1 VRIAYLL
8 CSFLTLSAPAAA
20 AEPDQ
25 NLRQEIEKGLAAYPE
40 AFSKR
45 DPAAM
50 AALYA
55 KDGVIVNP
63 GGVQT
68 DLVKWY
74 EGVFKAGFDHVD
86 NTVDQFWLLGP
97 DTVIS
102 IGEYRGTGKNQ
113 GGAPIEFSGRWTA
126 VNVREDG
133 VWKIRMLTAFPKSP
147 PPVAK

>member
-25 NLRQEIEKGLAAYPE
+25 NLRQEVEKGLAAYP
-40 AFSKR
+40 ATFSKL

-63 GGVQT
+63 GGVHT

-74 EGVFKAGFDHVD
+74 EGVFKAGFDHVE

-113 GGAPIEFSGRWTA
+113 SGAPIEFGGRWTS

-147 PPVAK
+147 PQVAK